1 MTGLTALLA
10 DQLVLGSLEVVG
22 VAAAAITSFVLGAMV
37 CALVNWGR
45 RRGLESRYANVLLLE
60 ALLMLVFG
68 LFAQSL
74 GVTHRTSLIVAVLCF
89 TMGLQN
95 AIITK
100 LSNAQIRT
108 THGTGMVTDI
118 GIELGK
124 LSYRSRHDELDPVR
138 ANLGKL
144 GSLTVVVILFFAG
157 GVLGAIGFQRFGFP
171 VIVPAALVL
180 LALALPPLVA
190 DLATHRRI
198 RARVSTRH
206 TLDGP

>member
-22 VAAAAITSFVLGAMV
+22 MAAAPITSFVLGAMV

-45 RRGLESRYANVLLLE
+45 RRGLESRYANVLVLE

-74 GVTHRTSLIVAVLCF
+74 GVTHRTSLIVAILCF

-100 LSNAQIRT
+100 LSNARSAPRT
-108 THGTGMVTDI
+108 SPGW
-118 GIELGK
+118 
-124 LSYRSRHDELDPVR
+124 
-138 ANLGKL
+138 
-144 GSLTVVVILFFAG
+144 
-157 GVLGAIGFQRFGFP
+157 
-171 VIVPAALVL
+171 
-180 LALALPPLVA
+180 
-190 DLATHRRI
+190 
-198 RARVSTRH
+198 
-206 TLDGP
+206 